1 METVEARFIRK
12 ILEEITRKDPFHART
27 LIKGMEELGGK
38 EYIRL
43 IKMIFNYF
51 KKQGLSAG
59 EVAEDYLKMIEDMRR
74 EMKYFNI
81 HGEYS
86 CKNQEEAYNKVY
98 SNPEVMGYYMN
109 ALILTNMLWSHH
121 FEMFSYFSVIIK
133 HLPIKSAH
141 KRVLDVGS
149 GHGLYADTVRQSKW
163 NSQIDILDISAS
175 SLKAIKEMI
184 GEEGL
189 NFIQSDILEYD
200 SKDKYDFII
209 LGEILEHMDNPLE
222 LLKKAGDLLH
232 QDGLIWISV
241 PTNAP
246 AIDHVYLFK
255 NKKEV
260 LDLIDQAGLYVYLRR
275 IITIEGTTQLIGI
288 FCGKNENKTNSGDK

>member
-1 METVEARFIRK
+1 MESVAARFIRE

-27 LIKGMEELGGK
+27 LIKGMEELKGK
-38 EYIRL
+38 EYARL
-43 IKMIFNYF
+43 INMIFNYF
-51 KKQGLSAG
+51 NKQGLSAR
-59 EVAEDYLKMIEDMRR
+59 EVSEDYLKMIADMRR
-74 EMKYFNI
+74 EMKYFSI
-81 HGEYS
+81 YGEYS

-109 ALILTNMLWSHH
+109 ALILTNLLWSHH
-121 FEMFSYFSVIIK
+121 FEMFDYFSVIIK

-149 GHGLYADTVRQSKW
+149 GHGLYIDAVRRSNGNSK
-163 NSQIDILDISAS
+163 IDILDISAS
-175 SLKAIKEMI
+175 SLKVIKEMI
-184 GEEGL
+184 GGEGL

-222 LLKKAGDLLH
+222 LLKKAEELLH
-232 QDGLIWISV
+232 EDGLMWISV

-255 NKKEV
+255 NEKEV
-260 LDLIDQAGLYVYLRR
+260 LDLIALAGFYVYLRE

-288 FCGKNENKTNSGDK
+288 FCGKNEIETNSGDK